1 MDFSLSFS
9 LMVGYQ
15 SGASQVQTLD
25 LFISHI
31 SALTF
36 TDTELSARWDVSL
49 DNNSK
54 ANDRFK

>member
-15 SGASQVQTLD
+15 SGANQVLTLD

-36 TDTELSARWDVSL
+36 TDTELSS
-49 DNNSK
+49 
-54 ANDRFK
+54 